1 MSAACLLLL
10 LSRTHAETS
19 LKCEFVSCGRQ
30 SVGLWLFVD
39 YAIFVIVFIL
49 LAMDLYAMV
58 KNAKAYFTIDVNW
71 HILSWINYGFFS
83 VCFVLILSIDH
94 VSKDIGGMLPLTDEA
109 DEFHWLHHMELMQEY
124 LSLRSVNCLLTWCT

>member
-1 MSAACLLLL
+1 M
-10 LSRTHAETS
+10 
-19 LKCEFVSCGRQ
+19 
-30 SVGLWLFVD
+30 
-39 YAIFVIVFIL
+39 IVFIL

-71 HILSWINYGFFS
+71 HILSWINYGFFG
-83 VCFVLILSIDH
+83 VCFVLLLSIDH
-94 VSKDIGGMLPLTDEA
+94 VSQDIRGMLPLTDEA